1 MTGVQTCALPIYK
14 CQTLENGLTIIG
26 EEIPYLK
33 SISLGI
39 WVKAGSII
47 ETKENSGVS
56 HFIEHML
63 FKGTKNRS
71 SKELAREIDNLGGIL
86 NAFTS
91 KECTCFYVKLLDEHI
106 DIGIDVLS
114 DMILNSCFDKKD
126 IEKEKSVILEELK
139 MYEDSPDDLS
149 YDLLLENIYKDHSLG
164 MNILGDRNTLKNFKR
179 ENILDYYNKYYV
191 PNNSVISICGNFN
204 FEEIV
209 EKIKDKFK
217 TWEAKEAS
225 INTTEPKF
233 NPCIIKKNKDIKQVN
248 LAINLKAIPM
258 INDREVYALS
268 VVNNV
273 FGGSISS
280 RLFQKIRE
288 EKGLVYSIYSS
299 QTLYQEC
306 GELGIFASTSNE
318 NVEEVYKLI
327 LDEIDLIR
335 NEYISL
341 QEIHES
347 KEQLKGSYMLDRES
361 TSSRMM
367 SNGKNLLMRNKVD
380 DEQDIIDYINNVEY
394 QDVVEIIEKV
404 FNKENIGVC
413 IVGKDVENIS
423 L

>member
-1 MTGVQTCALPIYK
+1 
-14 CQTLENGLTIIG
+14 
-26 EEIPYLK
+26 
-33 SISLGI
+33 
-39 WVKAGSII
+39 
-47 ETKENSGVS
+47 
-56 HFIEHML
+56 
-63 FKGTKNRS
+63 
-71 SKELAREIDNLGGIL
+71 
-86 NAFTS
+86 
-91 KECTCFYVKLLDEHI
+91 
-106 DIGIDVLS
+106 
-114 DMILNSCFDKKD
+114 
-126 IEKEKSVILEELK
+126 
-139 MYEDSPDDLS
+139 
-149 YDLLLENIYKDHSLG
+149 
-164 MNILGDRNTLKNFKR
+164 
-179 ENILDYYNKYYV
+179 
-191 PNNSVISICGNFN
+191 
-204 FEEIV
+204 
-209 EKIKDKFK
+209 
-217 TWEAKEAS
+217 
-225 INTTEPKF
+225 
-233 NPCIIKKNKDIKQVN
+233 
-248 LAINLKAIPM
+248 M

-347 KEQLKGSYMLDRES
+347 KEQLKGRYMLDRES

>member
-1 MTGVQTCALPIYK
+1 MYK
-14 CQTLENGLTIIG
+14 CQTLKNGLTIIG

-33 SISLGI
+33 SISLGV
-39 WVKAGSII
+39 WVKAGSIM

-63 FKGTKNRS
+63 FKGTTNRT
-71 SKELAREIDNLGGIL
+71 SKELAREIDNLGGVI

-106 DIGIDVLS
+106 NIGIDVLS
-114 DMILNSCFDKKD
+114 DMILNSRFDERD
-126 IEKEKSVILEELK
+126 IKKEKSVILEELK
-139 MYEDSPDDLS
+139 MYEDSPDDLV

-164 MNILGDRNTLKNFKR
+164 MNILGDRQSLKNLKR
-179 ENILDYYNKYYV
+179 ESILDYYNEYYV
-191 PNNSVISICGNFN
+191 PNNSIISICGNFK

-209 EKIKDKFK
+209 KQIEEKFK
-217 TWEAKEAS
+217 TWQPKS
-225 INTTEPKF
+225 VDTSTTKPNF
-233 NPCIIKKNKDIKQVN
+233 NPCIVKKNKDIEQVN
-248 LAINLKAIPM
+248 LAINLDAIPM
-258 INDREVYALS
+258 TNNREVYALS

-288 EKGLVYSIYSS
+288 EKGLAYSIYSS
-299 QTLYQEC
+299 QTLYEDC
-306 GELGIFASTSNE
+306 GELGIFASTSTE
-318 NVEEVYKLI
+318 NIQEVYKSI
-327 LDEIDLIR
+327 LEEIELIR
-335 NEYISL
+335 NEYISP

-347 KEQLKGSYMLDRES
+347 KEQLKGSYMLDLES

-380 DEQDIIDYINNVEY
+380 DEQDIIDYINAVEY
-394 QDVVEIIEKV
+394 DDVVKIIKKV
-404 FNKENIGVC
+404 FNTENMGVC
-413 IVGKDVENIS
+413 IVGKDVETIN

>member
-1 MTGVQTCALPIYK
+1 MYK
-14 CQTLENGLTIIG
+14 CQTLKNGLTIIG

-33 SISLGI
+33 SISLGV
-39 WVKAGSII
+39 WVKAGSIM

-63 FKGTKNRS
+63 FKGTTNRT
-71 SKELAREIDNLGGIL
+71 SKELAREIDNLGGVI

-106 DIGIDVLS
+106 NIGIDVLS
-114 DMILNSCFDKKD
+114 DMILNSRFDERD
-126 IEKEKSVILEELK
+126 IKKEKSVILEELK
-139 MYEDSPDDLS
+139 MYEDSPDDLV

-164 MNILGDRNTLKNFKR
+164 MNILGDRQSLKNLKR
-179 ENILDYYNKYYV
+179 ESILDYYNEYYV
-191 PNNSVISICGNFN
+191 PNNSIISICGNFK

-209 EKIKDKFK
+209 KQIEEKFK
-217 TWEAKEAS
+217 TWQPKS
-225 INTTEPKF
+225 VDTTTTKPNF
-233 NPCIIKKNKDIKQVN
+233 NPCIVKKNKDIEQVN
-248 LAINLKAIPM
+248 LAINLDAIPM
-258 INDREVYALS
+258 TNNREVYALS

-288 EKGLVYSIYSS
+288 EKGLAYSIYSS
-299 QTLYQEC
+299 QTLYEDC
-306 GELGIFASTSNE
+306 GELGIFASTSTE
-318 NVEEVYKLI
+318 NIQEVYKYI
-327 LDEIDLIR
+327 LEEIELIR
-335 NEYISL
+335 NEYISP

-347 KEQLKGSYMLDRES
+347 KQLKGSYMLDLES

-380 DEQDIIDYINNVEY
+380 DEQDIIDYINAVEY
-394 QDVVEIIEKV
+394 DDVVKIIKKV
-404 FNKENIGVC
+404 FNTENMGVC
-413 IVGKDVENIS
+413 IVGKDVENIN

>member
-1 MTGVQTCALPIYK
+1 MYK
-14 CQTLENGLTIIG
+14 CQTLKNGLTIIG

-33 SISLGI
+33 SISLGV
-39 WVKAGSII
+39 WVKAGSIM

-63 FKGTKNRS
+63 FKGTTNRT
-71 SKELAREIDNLGGIL
+71 SKELAREIDNLGGVI

-106 DIGIDVLS
+106 NIGIDVLS
-114 DMILNSCFDKKD
+114 DMILNSRFDELD
-126 IEKEKSVILEELK
+126 IKKEKSVILEELK
-139 MYEDSPDDLS
+139 MYEDSPDDLV

-164 MNILGDRNTLKNFKR
+164 MNILGDRQSLKNLKR
-179 ENILDYYNKYYV
+179 ESILDYYNEYYV
-191 PNNSVISICGNFN
+191 PNNSIISICGNFK

-209 EKIKDKFK
+209 KQIEEKFK
-217 TWEAKEAS
+217 TWQPKS
-225 INTTEPKF
+225 VDTTTTKPNF
-233 NPCIIKKNKDIKQVN
+233 NPCIVKKNKDIEQVN
-248 LAINLKAIPM
+248 LAINLDAIPM
-258 INDREVYALS
+258 TNNREVYALS

-288 EKGLVYSIYSS
+288 EKGLAYSIYSS
-299 QTLYQEC
+299 QTLYEDC
-306 GELGIFASTSNE
+306 GELGIFASTSTE
-318 NVEEVYKLI
+318 NIQEVYKSI
-327 LDEIDLIR
+327 LEEIELIR
-335 NEYISL
+335 NEYISQ

-347 KEQLKGSYMLDRES
+347 KEQLKGSYMLDLES

-380 DEQDIIDYINNVEY
+380 DEQDIIDYINAVEY
-394 QDVVEIIEKV
+394 DDVVKIIKKV
-404 FNKENIGVC
+404 FNTENMGVC
-413 IVGKDVENIS
+413 IVGKDVENIN

>member
-1 MTGVQTCALPIYK
+1 MYK

-367 SNGKNLLMRNKVD
+367 LNGKNLLMRNKVD